1 MVVVNANM
9 PDKQRQDAE
18 AHNRA
23 VQALR
28 DEAIRV
34 VNAMPKWNAGMQRG
48 KAVRT
53 KFVIPISYRLN

>member
-1 MVVVNANM
+1 M
-9 PDKQRQDAE
+9 PDEQRQDAE

-34 VNAMPKWNAGMQRG
+34 VNAMPKWIPGTQRG
-48 KAVRT
+48 KVVRT
-53 KFVIPISYRLN
+53 KFVIPITYRLN